1 MNSQHNNFSSIF
13 SKQEGGD
20 YSAYTDNIIIYES
33 FDTYGYRRGTDGNTI
48 VSGQIN
54 PLIEMSTDYSKN
66 LGIVNKNY
74 IDISAN
80 IGTINSIKTDISG
93 NQMYDYNT
101 PFTLNKPKTLL
112 DGLVY
117 DNNLLTTQEN
127 AIYVLG
133 TITAATLIVLAIVI
147 GKE

>member
-13 SKQEGGD
+13 LKQDGGD
-20 YSAYTDNIIIYES
+20 YSAYTDNIVIYES
-33 FDTYGYRRGTDGNTI
+33 FDTYGYTPGTDGNTI

-54 PLIEMSTDYSKN
+54 PLINIAKDYSKK

-80 IGTINSIKTDISG
+80 IGTINSIKADISG
-93 NQMYDYNT
+93 NQIYDYNT